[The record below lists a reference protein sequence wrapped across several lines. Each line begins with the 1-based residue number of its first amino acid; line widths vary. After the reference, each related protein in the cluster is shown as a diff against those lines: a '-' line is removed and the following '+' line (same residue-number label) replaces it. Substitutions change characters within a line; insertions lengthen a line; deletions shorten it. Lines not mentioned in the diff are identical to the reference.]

1 MVINGLGQKNQP
13 FLPYRDSKLTRLL
26 QGSLTGG
33 SRIIVI
39 CNINPSHSNLT
50 QTLSTLKFGVSAGQ
64 VKLSIKQNST
74 SQNQNQSTPQ
84 CDKMELSED
93 HEAELRRM
101 SSKVEDLTM
110 VITRKEEE
118 NEGYKAELER
128 SRERVM
134 DLEDTVRGLEEQVGE
149 LEKRLKVANSMLEN
163 SKVTTAGLK

>member
-1 MVINGLGQKNQP
+1 
-13 FLPYRDSKLTRLL
+13 
-26 QGSLTGG
+26 
-33 SRIIVI
+33 
-39 CNINPSHSNLT
+39 
-50 QTLSTLKFGVSAGQ
+50 
-64 VKLSIKQNST
+64 
-74 SQNQNQSTPQ
+74 
-84 CDKMELSED
+84 
-93 HEAELRRM
+93 M